1 MMRPAD
7 VLRLVLL
14 GAIWGSSYL
23 FIKVALEAFT
33 PIQVVAGRM
42 IAGALTLLLL
52 LYARRLALPRT
63 RRTWWLLAFM
73 SVVANVVP
81 FMLITWGEKYI
92 SSALASILNSTTPLF
107 TALLAGIFIAAERL
121 TLLRFAGVALGLA
134 GVGVIVGV
142 DASGGSTPAKLA
154 MVLAAFFY
162 GIGFVF
168 SKRNLTGTGL
178 SPIAIPAGQLIIGS
192 IVTLPLATRD
202 AVASVPDPGLSQISS
217 VVALGVFG
225 TGIAFAIYYRL
236 IRDVGATTASL
247 SIYLI
252 PVFGAILGRLVL
264 DEKLG
269 WNALAG
275 AALVV
280 AGIALAEVAARR
292 RGSDPFPEVT
302 S

>member
-1 MMRPAD
+1 M
-7 VLRLVLL
+7 RLVLL

-23 FIKVALEAFT
+23 FIKIALDGFT

-42 IAGALTLLLL
+42 VAGAVTLLIL
-52 LYARRLALPRT
+52 LYASKLTLPRT
-63 RRTWWLLAFM
+63 RRVWLLLLFM
-73 SVVANVVP
+73 SAVANVIP

-121 TLLRFAGVALGLA
+121 TLLRFAGVVLGML
-134 GVGVIVGV
+134 GVTVIVGV
-142 DASGGSTPAKLA
+142 DATGGSMPAKLA

-168 SKRNLTGTGL
+168 SKRNLTGLGL
-178 SPIAIPAGQLIIGS
+178 SPIAIPAGQLLIGS
-192 IVTLPLATRD
+192 ALTVPFAARD
-202 AVASVPDPGLSQISS
+202 AVVVSPSPGLSEILS
-217 VVALGVFG
+217 VIALGVLG
-225 TGIAFAIYYRL
+225 TGIAFVIYYRL

-252 PVFGAILGRLVL
+252 PVFGAVLGRLVL

-275 AALVV
+275 AVLVV
-280 AGIALAEVAARR
+280 AGIALAEIAARR
-292 RGSDPFPEVT
+292 KGPEVLPAV
-302 S
+302 SS